1 MLAPCWASLQN
12 VVPHSIMAEV
22 FGVVAGAIT
31 IGGLTRRLATSVLA
45 LKRLWDEVRDAPET
59 IKILI
64 KNLELVKT
72 VLSGM
77 EMEFLTLDGTVL
89 NEHAVNLSMNY
100 CHQALR
106 DLELLVE
113 DMHCQLT
120 STRKL
125 KRNFAKLRVP
135 IKKESIRNYQD
146 RLQYALQILS
156 LSQQS
161 YVM

>member
-1 MLAPCWASLQN
+1 
-12 VVPHSIMAEV
+12 MAEV